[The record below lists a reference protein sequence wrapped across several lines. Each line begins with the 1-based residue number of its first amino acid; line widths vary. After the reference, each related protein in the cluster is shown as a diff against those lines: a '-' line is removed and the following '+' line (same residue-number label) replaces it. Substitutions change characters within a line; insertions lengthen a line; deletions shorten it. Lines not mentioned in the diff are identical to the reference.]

1 MQAMINLAMTFA
13 LTDTM
18 PKWMVCDWRPVF
30 DVVRVPGPGEAKRTN
45 IRST

>member
-18 PKWMVCDWRPVF
+18 PKWMVCDWRPVYVSV
-30 DVVRVPGPGEAKRTN
+30 VVRVPGPQRG
-45 IRST
+45 